1 MKDYENLSP
10 SPMSHLFQNDLQQ
23 HANTTTTP
31 STIAKNNR
39 YQTTRMV
46 SFLEFNHFISTT
58 NTIIPIDADADN
70 DYNDGNKLKQFPYF
84 SFDFYYKIFFF

>member
-10 SPMSHLFQNDLQQ
+10 SPMSDLFQNDIQQ

-39 YQTTRMV
+39 HQTTRMV
-46 SFLEFNHFISTT
+46 SFLESNHLVSTT
-58 NTIIPIDADADN
+58 NSIIPIDDDAAN
-70 DYNDGNKLKQFPYF
+70 NYNHGNKL
-84 SFDFYYKIFFF
+84 